1 MAKGRRRSCGSR
13 CLEAENDAQARKV
26 ARAIANSPLVKTCMH
41 GGDPNWGRIISSAG
55 AAMAGHSLPK
65 SHLHLC
71 GVLVVEGGAAA
82 AVSDADRDTMAA
94 GMKEPEIDIALDLG
108 LGAGAAQ
115 IFFAEHGT
123 RVHNRQ
129 RRVPH
134 IGLNMRE
141 VYRKRVET
149 LLESLPYI
157 RMFSGTTMVIKYGG
171 AAMSSADLKDEF
183 ATDIALLRYVGI
195 KPIIVHGGGNEI
207 SSYMKRLDLPVK
219 FVEGLRVTDAA
230 AMEVAKMV
238 LVGKVNKEIV
248 SLINSKGAA
257 AVGLCGDDGSLLRAQ
272 PLVKRHA
279 DGTVIDLG
287 LVLARSPRSTPNC
300 WPSWRPITCRSWP
313 RSERDRGESYNINA
327 DTVAGAL
334 AAALKAEKV
343 IFLTDVS
350 GLHSDLE
357 DDSTLISQC
366 TARDIV
372 DLMEGGKVSKGMIPK
387 LEAVLTSLRAGVA
400 AAHIIDGRIAHSV
413 LLEVM
418 TDDAGLG
425 TKIVSGADL
434 SWA

>member
-1 MAKGRRRSCGSR
+1 
-13 CLEAENDAQARKV
+13 
-26 ARAIANSPLVKTCMH
+26 
-41 GGDPNWGRIISSAG
+41 
-55 AAMAGHSLPK
+55 
-65 SHLHLC
+65 
-71 GVLVVEGGAAA
+71 
-82 AVSDADRDTMAA
+82 
-94 GMKEPEIDIALDLG
+94 
-108 LGAGAAQ
+108 
-115 IFFAEHGT
+115 
-123 RVHNRQ
+123 
-129 RRVPH
+129 
-134 IGLNMRE
+134 MRE
-141 VYRKRVET
+141 VYRKRVQT

-183 ATDIALLRYVGI
+183 ATDIAMLRYVGI

-207 SSYMKRLDLPVK
+207 SAYMKRLDLPVK

-257 AVGLCGDDGSLLRAQ
+257 AVGLCGDDGSLLRAR
-272 PLVKRHA
+272 PLVKRSA

-287 LVLARSPRSTPNC
+287 LVGEVTEVNTQLLALLEADYVPVVASVGTGAA
-300 WPSWRPITCRSWP
+300 
-313 RSERDRGESYNINA
+313 GESYNINA
-327 DTVAGAL
+327 DTAAGAL

-366 TARDIV
+366 TARDLV
-372 DLMEGGKVSKGMIPK
+372 DLIDGGKVSKGMIPK
-387 LEAVLTSLRAGVA
+387 LEAVLTSLRAGVG

-413 LLEVM
+413 LLEIM

-425 TKIVSGADL
+425 TKIIPGGDL
-434 SWA
+434 SWV